1 MKNLKSNII
10 LSTLVSAVALMATAA
25 NAAETNKLQEAY
37 KSTNVKS
44 ALINVCKEETAKG
57 KKLTSAEVSKYCTC
71 AVEADGKLTNAQK
84 WEIQSTIN
92 QKKSP
97 GTLAFVQKQNKDL
110 QACFGPQLTG
120 KLKTLTEEAMKSAQA
135 APKK

>member
-10 LSTLVSAVALMATAA
+10 LSTLVSAVAFMATAS

-44 ALINVCKEETAKG
+44 ALINVCKDETGKS
-57 KKLTSAEVSKYCTC
+57 KKLSAAEVSKYCTC

-84 WEIQSTIN
+84 WEIQSTVN

-97 GTLAFVQKQNKDL
+97 ATLAFVQKQNKDL

-120 KLKTLTEEAMKSAQA
+120 KLKSLTEEAMKSAQA
-135 APKK
+135 KK

>member
-10 LSTLVSAVALMATAA
+10 LSTFVSAVAMMATASH
-25 NAAETNKLQEAY
+25 AAEANKLQEAY

-44 ALINVCKEETAKG
+44 ALINVCKDETGKS
-57 KKLTSAEVSKYCTC
+57 KKLSAAEVSKYCTC

-84 WEIQSTIN
+84 WEIQSTVN

-97 GTLAFVQKQNKDL
+97 ATLAFVQKQNKDL

-120 KLKTLTEEAMKSAQA
+120 KLKSLTEEAMKSAQQ
-135 APKK
+135 PKK

>member
-10 LSTLVSAVALMATAA
+10 LSTLVSAVAFMATAS

-44 ALINVCKEETAKG
+44 ALINVCKEETGKS
-57 KKLTSAEVSKYCTC
+57 KKLSAAEVSKYCTC

-84 WEIQSTIN
+84 WEIQSTVN

-97 GTLAFVQKQNKDL
+97 TTLAFVQKQNKDL

-120 KLKTLTEEAMKSAQA
+120 KLKSLTEEAMKSAQQ
-135 APKK
+135 PKK

>member
-1 MKNLKSNII
+1 MKKLKSNII
-10 LSTLVSAVALMATAA
+10 LSTLVSAVAFMATAS

-44 ALINVCKEETAKG
+44 ALINVCKEETGKS
-57 KKLTSAEVSKYCTC
+57 KKLSAAEVSKYCTC

-97 GTLAFVQKQNKDL
+97 ATLAFVQKQNKDL

-120 KLKTLTEEAMKSAQA
+120 KLKSLTEEAMKSAQQQ
-135 APKK
+135 PKK